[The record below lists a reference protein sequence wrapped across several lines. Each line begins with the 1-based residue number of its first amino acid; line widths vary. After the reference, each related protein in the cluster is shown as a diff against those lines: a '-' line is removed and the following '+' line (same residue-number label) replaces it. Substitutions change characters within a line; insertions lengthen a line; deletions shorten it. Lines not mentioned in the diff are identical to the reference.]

1 MSISASLRWRGVLA
15 IVIGILSVVWPNI
28 TVGAFV
34 VLFALFA
41 FVAAFSDGAR
51 AFASDRA
58 GPVFGWLLLAVLT
71 LAAGVVALVWPG
83 PTALVLTIW
92 IAAWAFVT
100 GIVEVAMAFG
110 QGETAGER
118 AMWALG
124 GLISI
129 ALGIVLFLRPDIG
142 AVSLATVFGLF
153 SIVYGI
159 SSLVLSTRTREVRT
173 AAEHLIGSNA

>member
-1 MSISASLRWRGVLA
+1 MSLSTSLRWRGVLA
-15 IVIGILSVVWPNI
+15 IVIGILAVAWPGI

-34 VLFALFA
+34 VLFAVYA
-41 FVAAFSDGAR
+41 FVAAFGDGAR

-58 GPVFGWLLLAVLT
+58 GPVFGWLALALLSF
-71 LAAGVVALVWPG
+71 AAGVIALVWPG

-92 IAAWAFVT
+92 IAAWAFIT
-100 GIVEVAMAFG
+100 GIVEVAMTFG

-159 SSLVLSTRTREVRT
+159 SAIVTGVPARRVVATATRMTPR
-173 AAEHLIGSNA
+173 AA